1 MGVEAVNR
9 EAGKRRKADR
19 TLLQLFG
26 QLAPGQQDKLIAF
39 AEFLAAPAS
48 AAPRAGGGESVSM
61 PRPARETVMMAI
73 RRLVR
78 SYPALD
84 RRKLMTEASQLMT
97 QHALEGRAAGEV
109 IDHLETVFARHYEAR
124 QKSQGTR
131 HK

>member
-9 EAGKRRKADR
+9 EAGRRRKADR

-26 QLAPGQQDKLIAF
+26 QLAPGRQGKLIAI
-39 AEFLAAPAS
+39 AEFLAVP
-48 AAPRAGGGESVSM
+48 AAPRAGGREPGII

-78 SYPALD
+78 SYPTLD

-97 QHALEGRAAGEV
+97 QHALEGRAALEV
-109 IDHLETVFARHYEAR
+109 IDDLEAVFARHYDQRRKGKGER
-124 QKSQGTR
+124 EKDR
-131 HK
+131 